1 MMEAIIPKRVFAFV
15 DTKPDENVYE
25 ICIALNDVL
34 GAVFEAAKVFSDA
47 HVNIR
52 TSMLF
57 EDAERGNMDYWTSFV
72 DLAAS
77 RKSIGKLEEELRNLD
92 VVQDVKIV
100 KPQPLNYDVLHFPIK
115 YRGSTAMIMPVE
127 LFGSL
132 YEEIEKILTPSG
144 FAAVFYDG
152 GKKSGVFI
160 SQLIGKRYG
169 LKGEDFIKALVQST
183 QALGWG
189 LVVDLKLDLHR
200 PFCRVRVKGCF
211 EAILRGPRKEAACH
225 WTRGF
230 AAGFLSTIVG
240 ETLEAIEVNCA
251 AKGDEFCEFEVCSK
265 I

>member
-1 MMEAIIPKRVFAFV
+1 MEAVVPKRVFAFV

-25 ICIALNDVL
+25 ICIVLKDVL
-34 GAVFEAAKVFSDA
+34 GAVFKTAKVFSDA

-52 TSMLF
+52 TAILF
-57 EDAERGNMDYWTSFV
+57 EDAERGNTGYWTSFI
-72 DLAAS
+72 DLSKS
-77 RKSIGKLEEELRNLD
+77 RKSIGKLEENLRTLD
-92 VVQDVKIV
+92 FVQDVKIV
-100 KPQPLNYDVLHFPIK
+100 KPQPLNFDTLHFPIK
-115 YRGSTAMIMPVE
+115 YGDSTALIMPVE

-144 FAAVFYDG
+144 FAAVFYNG
-152 GKKSGVFI
+152 GKKSGAFI
-160 SQLIGKRYG
+160 SRLIGRRYG

-240 ETLEAIEVNCA
+240 KTLEAIEVNCA
-251 AKGDEFCEFEVCSK
+251 AKGDEFCEFEVCPK